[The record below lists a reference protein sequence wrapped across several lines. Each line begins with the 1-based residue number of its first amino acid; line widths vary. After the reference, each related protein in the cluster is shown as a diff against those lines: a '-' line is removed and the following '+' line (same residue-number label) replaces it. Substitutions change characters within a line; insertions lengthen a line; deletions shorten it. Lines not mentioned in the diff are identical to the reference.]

1 MKAEYL
7 GDGAYVEPLDTDYVA
22 RVYTSNGVEERDS
35 VYLDHSAAV
44 ALRDWL
50 TNYLKEFL

>member
-1 MKAEYL
+1 MKPIHL

-35 VYLDHSAAV
+35 VYLDHNAAA

-50 TNYLKEFL
+50 TDYLKEFL

>member
-7 GDGAYVEPLDTDYVA
+7 GDGAYVEPLDTDYIA

-44 ALRDWL
+44 ALHDWL